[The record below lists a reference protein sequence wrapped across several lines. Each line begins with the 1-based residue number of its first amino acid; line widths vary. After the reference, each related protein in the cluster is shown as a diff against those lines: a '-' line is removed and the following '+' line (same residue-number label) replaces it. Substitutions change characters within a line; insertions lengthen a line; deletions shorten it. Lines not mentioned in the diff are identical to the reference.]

1 MGIVVFAF
9 RFTGEKRKKKRVL
22 YGEEDSPCLA
32 RKRAAPRR
40 LHTHTFGAPGV
51 ARCLVVHATRDD
63 VAVSAP
69 HADLKKLALSQF
81 RYTNA
86 MVAGN
91 VTGTSNA

>member
-1 MGIVVFAF
+1 M
-9 RFTGEKRKKKRVL
+9 
-22 YGEEDSPCLA
+22 
-32 RKRAAPRR
+32 RAA
-40 LHTHTFGAPGV
+40 V
-51 ARCLVVHATRDD
+51 AASTL
-63 VAVSAP
+63 